1 MLNVSLP
8 SLNERTVFKE
18 SYTAQPKPQAI
29 PAPKYS
35 VGKRLFDIT
44 VSGIVILCILIW
56 FVPLI
61 GLLIRLTSPG
71 PVVFVQLRT
80 GRNGRPFRCLKFR
93 TMTYQP
99 DAQFKQATKGDK
111 RVTPIGRIL
120 RKTNLDEL
128 PQVFNVLLGHM
139 SIVGPRPHP
148 LQLDAQH
155 WHTLP
160 GYPDRYAVKPGITGL
175 AQVRGCRGE
184 TAELIDMQHR
194 VRLDRFYIQ
203 KQSIGL
209 DLKICL
215 HTALCMVKGDKK
227 AF

>member
-1 MLNVSLP
+1 MLNLSFP
-8 SLNERTVFKE
+8 PLNEQAVFKE
-18 SYTAQPKPQAI
+18 SFAAKTRPKSIATPE
-29 PAPKYS
+29 YS
-35 VGKRLFDIT
+35 LGKRLFD
-44 VSGIVILCILIW
+44 VVVASLVIVLLLIW

-71 PVVFVQLRT
+71 PMVFVQLRT

-93 TMTYQP
+93 TMIHER
-99 DAQFKQATKGDK
+99 DARFRQAIKNDT
-111 RVTPIGRIL
+111 RVTTVGRFL

-128 PQVFNVLLGHM
+128 PQVFNVFLGDM

-148 LQLDAQH
+148 ILLDAQH
-155 WHTLP
+155 WNTLT

-184 TAELIDMQHR
+184 TAELIQMQHR
-194 VRLDRFYIQ
+194 LRLDRFYIQ
-203 KQSIGL
+203 KRTIGL
-209 DLKICL
+209 DLKICWC
-215 HTALCMVKGDKK
+215 TFTSMIKGDKR

>member
-8 SLNERTVFKE
+8 SLSEQAVFNE
-18 SYTAQPKPQAI
+18 SYAAQATPRAI
-29 PAPKYS
+29 PALKYS
-35 VGKRLFDIT
+35 WGKRLFDVVIASIAI
-44 VSGIVILCILIW
+44 VSVLIW

-61 GLLIRLTSPG
+61 GLFIRLTSSG

-80 GRNGRPFRCLKFR
+80 GRHGRPFRCLKFR
-93 TMTYQP
+93 TMTYERN
-99 DAQFKQATKGDK
+99 AQFRQATKNDS
-111 RVTPIGRIL
+111 RVTPIGQFL

-128 PQVFNVLLGHM
+128 PQVFNVLLGDM

-160 GYPDRYAVKPGITGL
+160 GYPNRYAVKPGITGL

-184 TAELIDMQHR
+184 TARLIQMQHR
-194 VRLDRFYIQ
+194 VRLDQFYIR
-203 KQSIGL
+203 KQSL
-209 DLKICL
+209 LFDVKICWC
-215 HTALCMVKGDKK
+215 TAVNMLKGDKK
-227 AF
+227 AC